1 MGLTFLIILTIA
13 EITLITLPFTKY
25 SEKAAWLK
33 NRTLV
38 TAVETIILLAVVLL
52 PVTHMKWRFALA
64 LVILIVRLLFEL
76 IRFSVRRKKASGL
89 KHKAAAVASGVLSVV
104 FVALSL
110 APAFIFTN
118 YNGLENTGEHNV
130 VTASAILV
138 DKNRTD
144 TFENDGSFREV
155 PIHFFYP
162 QDDGSYPLVIFS
174 HGAFGYYQSNFS
186 TYTEL
191 ASHGYVVAALDHP
204 HHAFFTSDTSGNTV
218 IVDNGFI
225 NDVMKISG
233 DDVSEEEIFSITQDW
248 MKLRT
253 DDENFVLDT
262 VKQAAANR
270 SLGDEWNT
278 RQENDILTVLSRTDV
293 DKIGLMGHS
302 MGGAT
307 SVAIGR
313 ERDDIDAVVVLDG
326 TMLSERISVKDGKY
340 QYIDESYPVPVIDF
354 TKEIDY
360 NNRELYSEENGYAYV
375 NSYVVENA
383 KDGKTVICSGVK
395 HMDFTDL
402 PLISPFLA
410 SMLDGGESEV
420 NNEEFI
426 TMINGMVLNWFD
438 YYLKGEGA
446 LNIPER
452 C

>member
-13 EITLITLPFTKY
+13 EITLITLTFTKY

-76 IRFSVRRKKASGL
+76 IRFAVRRKKASGL

-278 RQENDILTVLSRTDV
+278 RQESDILTVLSRTDV
-293 DKIGLMGHS
+293 EKIGLMGHS

-360 NNRELYSEENGYAYV
+360 NSNFPHRNRL
-375 NSYVVENA
+375 
-383 KDGKTVICSGVK
+383 
-395 HMDFTDL
+395 
-402 PLISPFLA
+402 
-410 SMLDGGESEV
+410 
-420 NNEEFI
+420 
-426 TMINGMVLNWFD
+426 
-438 YYLKGEGA
+438 
-446 LNIPER
+446 
-452 C
+452 